1 VKEGGEIYR
10 SVQAVIPHP
19 NYNSNTMDFDF
30 ALLKLASPVALSANV
45 SYICLPPGIFKREI
59 CITLMM
65 MFSKFYFSQ

>member
-30 ALLKLASPVALSANV
+30 ALLKLSSPVALSANV
-45 SYICLPPGIFKREI
+45 SYICLPPGANFKNKYI
-59 CITLMM
+59 ILHNLLQLIKTL
-65 MFSKFYFSQ
+65 

>member
-1 VKEGGEIYR
+1 
-10 SVQAVIPHP
+10 
-19 NYNSNTMDFDF
+19 MDFDF